1 MPRKPRAYL
10 AGVPCHVITRGN
22 NREACFYCDDDYL
35 FYLNCIA
42 DACQRF
48 KVSLLGGR

>member
-22 NREACFYCDDDYL
+22 NREACFYCDDD
-35 FYLNCIA
+35 
-42 DACQRF
+42 
-48 KVSLLGGR
+48 K